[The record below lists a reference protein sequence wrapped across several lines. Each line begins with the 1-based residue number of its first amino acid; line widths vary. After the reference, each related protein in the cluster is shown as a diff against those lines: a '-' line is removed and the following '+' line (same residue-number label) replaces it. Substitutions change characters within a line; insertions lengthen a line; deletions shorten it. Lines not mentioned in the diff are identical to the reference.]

1 MIVSCVREIKQLNA
15 QLRKLKKRN
24 GPVADQIATRKGALI
39 DAMQAECQHP
49 KVFETLGT
57 ARASPMRICR
67 ICGLAEEGKAVE
79 LGFTYMILFFT
90 DATVL
95 KHRAYRIEQGKLLK
109 KLGFNL

>member
-1 MIVSCVREIKQLNA
+1 M
-15 QLRKLKKRN
+15 
-24 GPVADQIATRKGALI
+24 
-39 DAMQAECQHP
+39 
-49 KVFETLGT
+49 
-57 ARASPMRICR
+57 
-67 ICGLAEEGKAVE
+67 AEEGKAVE